1 MSQNSFPPL
10 AAPAV
15 DETSQVVSDQVH
27 IKMIAHL
34 MIFVMYTLHFVV
46 MSGKYKYK
54 LLLFFIYFLFKYVLR
69 CIYLF
74 YVMSEQLHSLG

>member
-1 MSQNSFPPL
+1 MSQNSFQPL

-34 MIFVMYTLHFVV
+34 MIFMSTMHFVV

-54 LLLFFIYFLFKYVLR
+54 QFFF
-69 CIYLF
+69 
-74 YVMSEQLHSLG
+74 